1 VSPQA
6 GDSACVDCLDQ
17 RASAVRHRGAVPG
30 RAAFWLLAFVFAAA
44 MLGTTLPTP
53 LYVIYQARWHFSAAV
68 VTVIFAAYAAGVL
81 AALLLAGRA
90 SDQAGRKPVLAVALA
105 ASALSTVVFILAPD
119 VGALLAARLL
129 SGLSAGLVTGTATAA
144 LTELIPASAG
154 RRASLVATAAN
165 MGGLGLGPLM
175 AGLFAQYAPY
185 PTTLVFEAY
194 LAVLAVA
201 GLCLLFIPE
210 TVRQRRRPALRFAGL
225 GIPDRGRGEFIA
237 AATAGFTAFSVL
249 GLFSALAPTFLQ
261 RMHEHSHATAGAV
274 VFVVFIGGTLTQLVA
289 SRFPSRRV
297 VMAGLSLLL
306 AGLALIVA
314 ALAQAGLA
322 MFLAG
327 AVVAGVAAGAVFVGS
342 LASANRLAP
351 PRRRAQA
358 ISVYFLAA
366 YCGLIIPVVGVG
378 VAAGLTG
385 DFPAVLALAI
395 LLAALCLFALAII
408 VRTRSSRGPRKEML
422 G

>member
-1 VSPQA
+1 
-6 GDSACVDCLDQ
+6 
-17 RASAVRHRGAVPG
+17 
-30 RAAFWLLAFVFAAA
+30 
-44 MLGTTLPTP
+44 MT
-53 LYVIYQARWHFSAAV
+53 
-68 VTVIFAAYAAGVL
+68 
-81 AALLLAGRA
+81 
-90 SDQAGRKPVLAVALA
+90 
-105 ASALSTVVFILAPD
+105 
-119 VGALLAARLL
+119 
-129 SGLSAGLVTGTATAA
+129 
-144 LTELIPASAG
+144 
-154 RRASLVATAAN
+154 
-165 MGGLGLGPLM
+165 
-175 AGLFAQYAPY
+175 GLFAQYAPY